1 MLRHFVAVTHPS
13 NSVPFVGGMPGDLM
27 AALLL
32 GWSARLPGRLRDA
45 VLHAV
50 AALQGVLAVTAAAA
64 GPAARASERSAEV
77 GCKGNVWQPCK
88 GVLPKGARQG
98 LER

>member
-1 MLRHFVAVTHPS
+1 
-13 NSVPFVGGMPGDLM
+13 M

-45 VLHAV
+45 VLHA
-50 AALQGVLAVTAAAA
+50 ATALQGVLAVTAAAS

-77 GCKGNVWQPCK
+77 RCRGPSGTFTTGITMLCGCI
-88 GVLPKGARQG
+88 
-98 LER
+98 